1 MWCDRSLESDES
13 IHYMQL
19 PREVIVGVNI
29 LDRVG
34 EICTKQGF
42 HGTALVVSGPVTYPI
57 AGVGVAKSAAK
68 AGLHVDHIIVKESTE
83 AVLNQIIETIK
94 KTRPSI
100 VLAVGGGKDIDLGKL
115 ASAKASIPFMSI
127 PTAASHDGIASPYA
141 SIKGGPKPYSIR
153 AQAPIAI
160 IGDIGVIADSPYDL
174 LAAGCGDIVA
184 KFSAV
189 KDWQLAHK
197 LKNEYYGDYAA
208 ELALMSAELV
218 TRNSKEIIERS
229 KEGVR
234 TVVEALI
241 SCGVA
246 MSIAGSSRPC
256 SGAEH
261 LFSHALDI
269 VAKFSAVKD
278 WQLAHKLKNEYYG
291 DYAAELALMSAELV
305 TRNSKEIIDRSKE
318 GVRTVVEA
326 LISCGVAM
334 SIAGSSRPC
343 SGAEHLFS
351 HALDIVAGETSL
363 HGGRTGVG
371 AIMCAYLHGSNW
383 ESIREFLQEIGAPS
397 TAKELRV
404 SPEQVVKALTM
415 AHSLR
420 PERYTILGETGV
432 TEGAADKVA
441 RATGVIG

>member
-1 MWCDRSLESDES
+1 LESDES
-13 IHYMQL
+13 LHYMQL

-34 EICTKQGF
+34 EICTKLGFQGM
-42 HGTALVVSGPVTYPI
+42 ALVVSGPVTYPL

-68 AGLHVDHIIVKESTE
+68 AGLRVAHIIVKESTE
-83 AVLNQIIETIK
+83 ASLNDIIETIK
-94 KTRPSI
+94 KTRSSI

-127 PTAASHDGIASPYA
+127 PTAASHDGIASP
-141 SIKGGPKPYSIR
+141 
-153 AQAPIAI
+153 
-160 IGDIGVIADSPYDL
+160 
-174 LAAGCGDIVA
+174 AAGCGDIVA
-184 KFSAV
+184 KYSAV

-218 TRNSKEIIERS
+218 TRNVKEIV
-229 KEGVR
+229 G
-234 TVVEALI
+234 
-241 SCGVA
+241 
-246 MSIAGSSRPC
+246 
-256 SGAEH
+256 
-261 LFSHALDI
+261 
-269 VAKFSAVKD
+269 
-278 WQLAHKLKNEYYG
+278 
-291 DYAAELALMSAELV
+291 
-305 TRNSKEIIDRSKE
+305 RSKE

-371 AIMCAYLHGSNW
+371 AIMCAYLHGANW

-397 TAKELRV
+397 TARELKV
-404 SPEQVVKALTM
+404 SPDQVVKALTM

-432 TEGAADKVA
+432 TEAAAEKVA

>member
-1 MWCDRSLESDES
+1 LWCDRRLESDQS

-29 LDRVG
+29 LDKVG

-42 HGTALVVSGPVTYPI
+42 HGTALVISGPVTYPI

-68 AGLHVDHIIVKESTE
+68 AGLRVDHSIVKESTE
-83 AVLNQIIETIK
+83 VVLNQIIETIK
-94 KTRPSI
+94 KAKPSI
-100 VLAVGGGKDIDLGKL
+100 VLAVGGGKDIDLAKL
-115 ASAKASIPFMSI
+115 ASAKASVPFMSI

-160 IGDIGVIADSPYDL
+160 IGDIGVIGDSPYDL

-218 TRNSKEIIERS
+218 TRNVKEIVGRS

-269 VAKFSAVKD
+269 VAVGIR
-278 WQLAHKLKNEYYG
+278 EERG
-291 DYAAELALMSAELV
+291 
-305 TRNSKEIIDRSKE
+305 
-318 GVRTVVEA
+318 EA
-326 LISCGVAM
+326 
-334 SIAGSSRPC
+334 R
-343 SGAEHLFS
+343 
-351 HALDIVAGETSL
+351 
-363 HGGRTGVG
+363 GGRD
-371 AIMCAYLHGSNW
+371 MCAFLRAASAGW
-383 ESIREFLQEIGAPS
+383 VEESVLERGA
-397 TAKELRV
+397 
-404 SPEQVVKALTM
+404 
-415 AHSLR
+415 R
-420 PERYTILGETGV
+420 PDPKGL
-432 TEGAADKVA
+432 
-441 RATGVIG
+441 

>member
-1 MWCDRSLESDES
+1 
-13 IHYMQL
+13 MQL

-42 HGTALVVSGPVTYPI
+42 HGTALVVSGPVTYPL
-57 AGVGVAKSAAK
+57 AGVLVAKSAAK
-68 AGLHVDHIIVKESTE
+68 AGLRVDHIIVKESTE
-83 AVLNQIIETIK
+83 ASLNQIVEMIK
-94 KTRPSI
+94 KTKPSI

-174 LAAGCGDIVA
+174 LAAGCGDVVA

-218 TRNSKEIIERS
+218 TKNSKEIIE
-229 KEGVR
+229 
-234 TVVEALI
+234 
-241 SCGVA
+241 
-246 MSIAGSSRPC
+246 
-256 SGAEH
+256 
-261 LFSHALDI
+261 
-269 VAKFSAVKD
+269 
-278 WQLAHKLKNEYYG
+278 
-291 DYAAELALMSAELV
+291 
-305 TRNSKEIIDRSKE
+305 RSKE

-397 TAKELRV
+397 TAKELKV
-404 SPEQVVKALTM
+404 TPEQVVKALTM

-432 TEGAADKVA
+432 TEGAAEKVA

>member
-1 MWCDRSLESDES
+1 METETS

-19 PREVIVGVNI
+19 PREVIVGDNV

-34 EICTKQGF
+34 EVCTKLGF
-42 HGTALVVSGPVTYPI
+42 RGTALIVSGPITYPI
-57 AGVGVAKSAAK
+57 AGVAVAKSATK
-68 AGLHVDHIIVKESTE
+68 AGLRVDHIIVQESNE
-83 AVLNQIIETIK
+83 KALAQIGESIAKSKSSLVLG
-94 KTRPSI
+94 
-100 VLAVGGGKDIDLGKL
+100 VGGGKDIDLAKL
-115 ASAKASIPFMSI
+115 ASAKASVPFMSV

-141 SIKGGPKPYSIR
+141 SIKGGPKPYSVR

-160 IGDIGVIADSPYDL
+160 LGDIGIIAGSPYDL
-174 LAAGCGDIVA
+174 LAAGCGDVVA

-218 TRNSKEIIERS
+218 TRNSKEIVQRS
-229 KEGVR
+229 REGVR

-261 LFSHALDI
+261 LFSHALD
-269 VAKFSAVKD
+269 
-278 WQLAHKLKNEYYG
+278 L
-291 DYAAELALMSAELV
+291 
-305 TRNSKEIIDRSKE
+305 
-318 GVRTVVEA
+318 
-326 LISCGVAM
+326 
-334 SIAGSSRPC
+334 
-343 SGAEHLFS
+343 
-351 HALDIVAGETSL
+351 VAGTETSL
-363 HGGRTGVG
+363 HGERTGVG
-371 AIMCAYLHGSNW
+371 AILCAYLHGTNW
-383 ESIREFLQEIGAPS
+383 EAIKEFLQEIDAPS
-397 TAKELRV
+397 TAKELNV
-404 SPEQVVKALTM
+404 SPDQVVKALTM

-432 TEGAADKVA
+432 TEAAAERVA
-441 RATGVIG
+441 HATGVIG

>member
-1 MWCDRSLESDES
+1 
-13 IHYMQL
+13 MQL

-34 EICTKQGF
+34 EICTKLGF
-42 HGTALVVSGPVTYPI
+42 HGTALVVSGPVTYPL

-68 AGLHVDHIIVKESTE
+68 AGLRVDHIIVKESTE

-115 ASAKASIPFMSI
+115 ASAKASVPFMSI

-184 KFSAV
+184 KFS
-189 KDWQLAHK
+189 
-197 LKNEYYGDYAA
+197 
-208 ELALMSAELV
+208 
-218 TRNSKEIIERS
+218 
-229 KEGVR
+229 
-234 TVVEALI
+234 
-241 SCGVA
+241 
-246 MSIAGSSRPC
+246 
-256 SGAEH
+256 
-261 LFSHALDI
+261 
-269 VAKFSAVKD
+269 
-278 WQLAHKLKNEYYG
+278 
-291 DYAAELALMSAELV
+291 
-305 TRNSKEIIDRSKE
+305 
-318 GVRTVVEA
+318 
-326 LISCGVAM
+326 
-334 SIAGSSRPC
+334 SRPC

-383 ESIREFLQEIGAPS
+383 ESIKEFLQEIGAPS

-432 TEGAADKVA
+432 TEGAAEKVA